1 MAGIY
6 IHIPFCKQACN
17 YCNFHFS
24 TSLQMK
30 DAMIDAI
37 IQEIALR
44 KSYLQN
50 QTIETIYLGGGTPS
64 ILDIS
69 DLQKIWN
76 AIQLNFPSIDLQEFT
91 LEANPDDLKASFIKD
106 LRSIPVNRL
115 SIGVQSFFDRDL
127 QYMNRAHNAT
137 EADYSIK
144 LAQDLGFDNMSID
157 LIYGTPGLT
166 NADWRENIHRAQALN
181 INHISSY
188 ALTVEPKTAL
198 DYQILKG
205 KTIAPSEDQA
215 AVQFEILMQEMQD
228 GGYDHYEISN
238 FALPGKYALHNTNY
252 WKGIH
257 YLGIGPSAHSFN
269 GYSRQWNK
277 AHNIQYINALKEGKT
292 FSEIETL
299 STADQMNELIMTSLR
314 TMWGLDLNLVK
325 ERFGATF
332 QQQILEQSNAY
343 IHQGYMI
350 KKDEQLILTPQGKLL
365 ADGIA
370 AELFF

>member
-30 DAMIDAI
+30 DAIIDSI
-37 IQEIALR
+37 VQEIEIRA
-44 KSYLQN
+44 SYLQN
-50 QTIETIYLGGGTPS
+50 QSIETIYLGGGTPS

-76 AIQLNFPSIDLQEFT
+76 AIQLHFPNIDLQEFT
-91 LEANPDDLKASFIKD
+91 LEANPDDLKESFIKD

-166 NADWRENIHRAQALN
+166 NEDWKENIHKAQALS

-205 KTIAPSEDQA
+205 KTVAPSDDQA
-215 AVQFEILMQEMQD
+215 AAQFEILMQEMQS

-257 YLGIGPSAHSFN
+257 YLGLGPSAHSFN

-277 AHNIQYINALKEGKT
+277 AHNIQYINALKDGNT
-292 FSEIETL
+292 FSEIEIL
-299 STADQMNELIMTSLR
+299 STEDQMNELIMTSLR
-314 TMWGLDLNLVK
+314 TMWGLDLTLVI
-325 ERFGATF
+325 ERFGIES
-332 QQQILEQSNAY
+332 QLQILNQSQDF
-343 IHQGYMI
+343 IQQGYMV
-350 KKDEQLILTPQGKLL
+350 KKDEQLILTSQGKLL